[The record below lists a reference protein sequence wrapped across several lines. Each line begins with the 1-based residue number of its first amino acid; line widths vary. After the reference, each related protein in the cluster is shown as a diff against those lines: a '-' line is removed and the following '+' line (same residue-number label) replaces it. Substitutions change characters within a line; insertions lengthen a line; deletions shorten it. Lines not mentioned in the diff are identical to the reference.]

1 MGNLVDPHGRTVAGK
16 LQPVVPGVEVS
27 FAAVGQR
34 AAPLMR
40 MVTAVPV
47 QGVWLVA
54 PQRAQGL
61 FLVDGQQV
69 YVPRVIWATRF

>member
-16 LQPVVPGVEVS
+16 LAPVTSGVSVS
-27 FAAVGQR
+27 LAAVGQR
-34 AAPLMR
+34 AVPLMR

-47 QGVWLVA
+47 AGAWLIA

-61 FLVDGQQV
+61 FLVDGRQV
-69 YVPRVIWATRF
+69 YVPRMVYAARF